1 MTLDRQVQRRVGG
14 MQVPKARR
22 PVSEPLDRHRAEHR
36 LKYARVTW
44 LDSTASHPLIAD
56 YLLKARLADRAQR
69 QMIIKQP
76 PQQLPPV
83 AVKTLL

>member
-1 MTLDRQVQRRVGG
+1 M
-14 MQVPKARR
+14 
-22 PVSEPLDRHRAEHR
+22 
-36 LKYARVTW
+36 TW
-44 LDSTASHPLIAD
+44 LHSAARHPLIAD

-83 AVKTLL
+83 PVKTFL